1 MGSEDGEMWNRMREE
16 SREHRHDK
24 QNWSKELL
32 EAWCIENDVEMRG
45 IAAYQFRLFKT
56 VLHGDKKI
64 DIYPQR
70 QKWHNLK
77 NNTRGKYKDLIA
89 FVTDHFNQTKP

>member
-1 MGSEDGEMWNRMREE
+1 MASEDGEMWKQLREE

-32 EAWCIENDVEMRG
+32 EEWVLANGVDMRE
-45 IAAYQFRLFKT
+45 IAPWQFRLAK
-56 VLHGDKKI
+56 GDKKI

-70 QKWHNLK
+70 QKYHNLK
-77 NNTRGKYKDLIA
+77 NNQRGKYKDLIA
-89 FVTDHFNQTKP
+89 FVTQHFK

>member
-1 MGSEDGEMWNRMREE
+1 MGSEDGEMWKQIREE

-32 EAWCIENDVEMRG
+32 DQWCLDNGVELRS
-45 IAAYQFRLFKT
+45 IAEWQFRLTKAN
-56 VLHGDKKI
+56 KKI

-70 QKWHNLK
+70 QKYHNLK
-77 NNTRGKYKDLIA
+77 NNTRGRYKDLIE
-89 FVTDHFNQTKP
+89 FVANHFKNN